1 MKKWTILLVLQ
12 GLFFAAEAQNV
23 KVFGYVKDSLSGE
36 TLLGANI
43 YAPTEG
49 VGVASNNFGF
59 YTLEVPQSL
68 NSESF
73 REIKPIRVRNKKAQC
88 V

>member
-12 GLFFAAEAQNV
+12 GLFFAAKAQNV

-59 YTLEVPQSL
+59 YT
-68 NSESF
+68 
-73 REIKPIRVRNKKAQC
+73 
-88 V
+88 